1 MNKPSP
7 LKITLFVLFTIG
19 AFAVLGYS
27 ILHQTSLER
36 TIVLMLVILFLLGV
50 SVWFYFK
57 SVNTATLSYQNLFN
71 GSPIAIY
78 IMAKGSLKILN
89 VNKAMIKLYGYTE
102 KEFLKMTALDIRPK
116 EDHESFK
123 QYVLKEKEPDESGI
137 ALHQNKNGEKF
148 YVRFNF
154 HNIPLVK
161 EDAILVMITDIDENL
176 KNERRIN
183 ELLNLYEAVNQ
194 ATHDV
199 IWDYD
204 LPARKITW
212 MQGFEELYGY
222 TEENRP
228 RDFNALTYVY
238 HEDRA
243 TVKHYFG
250 ELMATK
256 QKDWLLDYR
265 FMCANGEVKY
275 VRDRGLVVFNKA
287 GEPIRLIGAMQ
298 DIDKQKRY
306 EQQLL
311 NRNEQLEEIAW
322 INSHEV
328 RRPLSNIIAL
338 AKLIKE
344 YPNPS
349 DEMSTLIDHLYNS
362 SQELDNAVN
371 LINKRTSAEV

>member
-1 MNKPSP
+1 MNKPSL
-7 LKITLFVLFTIG
+7 LKITLLVLFTIL
-19 AFAVLGYS
+19 ALAVLAYS
-27 ILHQTSLER
+27 IFNQISLAN
-36 TIVLMLVILFLLGV
+36 TIALMIIIVLLLGL

-57 SVNTATLSYQNLFN
+57 NVNTATSNYQNLFN
-71 GSPIAIY
+71 GSPLAIY
-78 IMAKGSLKILN
+78 IMTKSDLKVLT
-89 VNKAMIKLYGYTE
+89 VNKAMVKLYGYSE
-102 KEFLKMTALDIRPK
+102 RELLKMTALDIRPDD
-116 EDHESFK
+116 DHEEFK
-123 QYVLKEKEPDESGI
+123 KYVLKDKEPDETGV
-137 ALHQNKNGEKF
+137 ALHQKKNGEKF

-154 HNIPLVK
+154 HSVPQVK
-161 EDAILVMITDIDENL
+161 EDAVLVMIADIDDHL

-183 ELLNLYEAVNQ
+183 ELLHLYEAVNQ

-204 LPARKITW
+204 LQKRKIVW
-212 MQGFEELYGY
+212 MQGFEEIYGY
-222 TEENRP
+222 TEDNRP
-228 RDFNALTYVY
+228 RDFTTLTYVY
-238 HEDRA
+238 HEDRDI
-243 TVKHYFG
+243 VKLYFD

-275 VRDRGLVVFNKA
+275 VRDRGIVVFNKA
-287 GEPIRLIGAMQ
+287 GQAIRLIGAMQ

-311 NRNEQLEEIAW
+311 SRNEQLEEIAW

-344 YPNPS
+344 HPNPS
-349 DEMSTLIDHLYNS
+349 NEMNTLIEYLYNS
-362 SQELDNAVN
+362 SQELDNAVS
-371 LINKRTSAEV
+371 LINKMTNAEV

>member
-1 MNKPSP
+1 MNKPTP
-7 LKITLFVLFTIG
+7 LKIIVLVLFTIP
-19 AFAVLGYS
+19 ALAVLAYS
-27 ILHQTSLER
+27 ILHQISVGD
-36 TIVLMLVILFLLGV
+36 TIILMAIIVFLLGL

-57 SVNTATLSYQNLFN
+57 SVNTATASYQNLFN
-71 GSPIAIY
+71 GSPLAIY
-78 IMAKGSLKILN
+78 IMTKGDLQIVN
-89 VNKAMIKLYGYTE
+89 VNKAMVKLYGYSE

-116 EDHESFK
+116 EDHEEFK
-123 QYVLKEKEPDESGI
+123 KYVVKEKEPDETGI
-137 ALHQNKNGEKF
+137 ALHQKKNGEKF

-154 HNIPLVK
+154 HSVPQVQA
-161 EDAILVMITDIDENL
+161 DAVLVMIADIDENI
-176 KNERRIN
+176 KNERKIN
-183 ELLNLYEAVNQ
+183 ELLHLYEAVNQ

-204 LPARKITW
+204 LHERKITW

-228 RDFNALTYVY
+228 RDFNALSYVY
-238 HEDRA
+238 HEDQA
-243 TVKHYFG
+243 AVKLFFDN
-250 ELMATK
+250 LMITGK
-256 QKDWLLDYR
+256 KDWLLDYR
-265 FMCANGEVKY
+265 FICADGDVKY
-275 VRDRGLVVFNKA
+275 VRDRGIVVFNKT
-287 GEPIRLIGAMQ
+287 GDPIRLIGAMQ

-306 EQQLL
+306 EQQLVS
-311 NRNEQLEEIAW
+311 RNEQLEEIAW

-349 DEMSTLIDHLYNS
+349 DEMSTLIEYLYNS

-371 LINKRTSAEV
+371 LINKRTNAEV

>member
-1 MNKPSP
+1 MNMPS
-7 LKITLFVLFTIG
+7 LLRITLLVLFTIV
-19 AFAVLGYS
+19 ALAVLAYS
-27 ILHQTSLER
+27 ILHQMSVGN
-36 TIVLMLVILFLLGV
+36 TIILMSIVVFLIGL

-57 SVNTATLSYQNLFN
+57 SVNTAIASYQNLFN
-71 GSPIAIY
+71 GSPLAIY
-78 IMAKGSLKILN
+78 IMTKDDLKIVN

-102 KEFLKMTALDIRPK
+102 KEFLKMTALDIRPE
-116 EDHESFK
+116 EDHEEFK
-123 QYVLKEKEPDESGI
+123 KYVLKEKEPDETGV
-137 ALHQNKNGEKF
+137 ALHQKKNGEKF

-154 HNIPLVK
+154 HSVPQVK
-161 EDAILVMITDIDENL
+161 EDAVLVMIADIDEHL
-176 KNERRIN
+176 KNERRIT
-183 ELLNLYEAVNQ
+183 ELLHLYEAVNQ

-204 LPARKITW
+204 LHERKITW

-243 TVKHYFG
+243 TVKHYFD
-250 ELMATK
+250 ELMAIK

-265 FMCANGEVKY
+265 FMCADGEIKY
-275 VRDRGLVVFNKA
+275 VRDRGIVVFNKA
-287 GEPIRLIGAMQ
+287 GEAIRLIGAMQ

-311 NRNEQLEEIAW
+311 SRNEQLEEIAW

-349 DEMSTLIDHLYNS
+349 DEMSTLIEYLYNS
-362 SQELDNAVN
+362 SQELDDAVN